1 MVHGTGTRIDLMMT
15 KRELSHRGR
24 SHVPTYLWAHMTYN
38 HTYVKNASTIVYHD
52 LKNLNIS
59 DFRKGTEE
67 ILTVLDIAYRGARNR
82 LLTTV
87 TETMVFSGV

>member
-1 MVHGTGTRIDLMMT
+1 MMT

-24 SHVPTYLWAHMTYN
+24 SQRSNISLGSHDLYSHLRQECQYHL
-38 HTYVKNASTIVYHD
+38 YHD

-59 DFRKGTEE
+59 DFRKRTEE

-82 LLTTV
+82 LLRTV
-87 TETMVFSGV
+87 TEIMVFRGV

>member
-1 MVHGTGTRIDLMMT
+1 
-15 KRELSHRGR
+15 
-24 SHVPTYLWAHMTYN
+24 MTYN
-38 HTYVKNASTIVYHD
+38 HTYVKECQYNLYHD

-59 DFRKGTEE
+59 DFRKRTEE

-87 TETMVFSGV
+87 TETMVFRGV